1 MRYWFASFYGDCCRN
16 DKGSYGRVFKIRET
30 RKETIEKF
38 EKLSKRSYSYRWPDG
53 WWVGVEFIELDSE
66 KTYRKIKKNLYG
78 DLGYSWIKDNI
89 IDHGTPEDLDDEFMR
104 KVIEGD
110 ERYIA
115 ASEI

>member
-1 MRYWFASFYGDCCRN
+1 MRYWFASFYGN
-16 DKGSYGRVFKIRET
+16 SLHESKKSYGRVFKIREA
-30 RKETIEKF
+30 REDTIEKF

-53 WWVGVEFIELDSE
+53 WWIGVEFIELDNE
-66 KTYRKIKKNLYG
+66 KTYRKIKKNLCG
-78 DLGYSWIKDNI
+78 ELGYSWIIDNI